1 MRPQHHRRKAIPVPR
16 RKAKSD
22 FVLHFAEEDGATS
35 MSRATWR
42 RVAAEA
48 GLTEQQALHLAMS
61 SFAVQRGHSSLAT
74 GFPDDLTG
82 WDFSKFAR
90 WLKSAD
96 PEWVE
101 SCASRSKSDA
111 TQADLDERLAASDP
125 KKHGGE
131 AMTDGGVGGEAFAR

>member
-1 MRPQHHRRKAIPVPR
+1 MPR

-22 FVLHFAEEDGATS
+22 FVLHFAEEDGPTS

-48 GLTEQQALHLAMS
+48 GLTELQALHLAMS
-61 SFAVQRGHSSLAT
+61 SFAVQRGHRSLAT
-74 GFPDDLTG
+74 GLPDDLTG
-82 WDFSKFAR
+82 WDFSNFAR

-101 SCASRSKSDA
+101 SRTSRSKSDA
-111 TQADLDERLAASDP
+111 TQADLDERLAAFDP

-131 AMTDGGVGGEAFAR
+131 AMADGAVGGEAFAR